1 MGELGDDK
9 GSSPRHLRM
18 NLPED
23 GRFSSASM
31 LGALWRVCAREP
43 HKFKSSPGAKRLT
56 ASAKSSR
63 GEDSSVTLASG
74 GTSDARDAMSV
85 DARVRTMVRGL
96 KTLLGPDGY
105 AAFRATGRAYQLDDV
120 DADAYYRYLHDV
132 LGTSH
137 PGLLR
142 EVLATLP
149 DERKRSALDAL
160 HASAS
165 ASVASANRGGE
176 GGVSTPSPS
185 AVEVLAPGL
194 VVLRKALDLDAQA
207 WLAAAAFDVG
217 ESRAGDENQAGGF
230 YTSVPGDNP
239 GDAPVLRL
247 NQGTRGR
254 VILDADAFPPR
265 LRNLCLE
272 CVALAAGATASHEHP
287 MPTMNPTTTLV
298 NFYKEGA
305 SFKWH
310 RDSED
315 PEVQRTNRAPPI
327 VSFTV
332 GLSCDFAYKRRFED
346 ANHGVVRLDSGD
358 VLLFGG
364 PARMIV
370 HSVLRVLPRTMPPG
384 LRGKM
389 LHGRLNVTVRD
400 IGRGVIDA
408 SAFPAYRVRYGGELA
423 DDQV

>member
-1 MGELGDDK
+1 M
-9 GSSPRHLRM
+9 
-18 NLPED
+18 
-23 GRFSSASM
+23 
-31 LGALWRVCAREP
+31 
-43 HKFKSSPGAKRLT
+43 
-56 ASAKSSR
+56 
-63 GEDSSVTLASG
+63 
-74 GTSDARDAMSV
+74 
-85 DARVRTMVRGL
+85 
-96 KTLLGPDGY
+96 
-105 AAFRATGRAYQLDDV
+105 
-120 DADAYYRYLHDV
+120 
-132 LGTSH
+132 
-137 PGLLR
+137 
-142 EVLATLP
+142 
-149 DERKRSALDAL
+149 
-160 HASAS
+160 
-165 ASVASANRGGE
+165 
-176 GGVSTPSPS
+176 
-185 AVEVLAPGL
+185 
-194 VVLRKALDLDAQA
+194 
-207 WLAAAAFDVG
+207 G

-247 NQGTRGR
+247 NQGTRGARHPGRGR
-254 VILDADAFPPR
+254 VPPASETSAWR
-265 LRNLCLE
+265 
-272 CVALAAGATASHEHP
+272 CVALAAEATASHEHP

-332 GLSCDFAYKRRFED
+332 GLSCEFAYKRRFED
-346 ANHGVVRLDSGD
+346 ANHDVVRLDSGD